1 MLRDPEMRMM
11 RWFFPDHLYT
21 CFFSAWFCSFLLLWQ
36 TADVMYCIIMHH
48 HCINILAHKVF
59 VHTLPMTDWGGS
71 RMGCDSPV
79 KTVQR
84 LLFFLIVAAT
94 NYRYIYCK
102 PSQKMFKA
110 NFPKI
115 LRNWGTTWHHQVG
128 MMVSATPKLPNSSGS
143 VEIDFG
149 EFTKFL
155 GTNHLL
161 EISPRATPVMATY
174 SGYEL
179 Q

>member
-1 MLRDPEMRMM
+1 M
-11 RWFFPDHLYT
+11 
-21 CFFSAWFCSFLLLWQ
+21 
-36 TADVMYCIIMHH
+36 
-48 HCINILAHKVF
+48 
-59 VHTLPMTDWGGS
+59 GG
-71 RMGCDSPV
+71 DSPV

-115 LRNWGTTWHHQVG
+115 LRNWGTTKSEWCYP
-128 MMVSATPKLPNSSGS
+128 ATPKLPNSSGS

-149 EFTKFL
+149 EFPEFL
-155 GTNHLL
+155 GTNHLRKSAQ
-161 EISPRATPVMATY
+161 EIQES
-174 SGYEL
+174 L
-179 Q
+179 QWWQLTAAVTNFSNFPAVWWFGARFIFQSYIGNHPSHWLSDFSEAVGIPPTSVIILYNYMNNHN